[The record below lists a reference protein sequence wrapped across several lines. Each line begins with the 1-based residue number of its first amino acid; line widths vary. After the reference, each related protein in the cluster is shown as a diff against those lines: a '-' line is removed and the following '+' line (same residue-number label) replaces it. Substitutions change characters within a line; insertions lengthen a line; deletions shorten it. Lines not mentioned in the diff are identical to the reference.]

1 MKRARVWACGC
12 QSSKARGESHS
23 RAHLSFSARSKGGDR
38 PVEVD
43 LPSWVSTPEFKAS
56 AEEKRARRAVRQE
69 KGQLLEERLSW
80 WLRG

>member
-1 MKRARVWACGC
+1 MRGCGRVDVSPARHV
-12 QSSKARGESHS
+12 ESPIPGLIS
-23 RAHLSFSARSKGGDR
+23 VSPARSKGEDR

-43 LPSWVSTPEFKAS
+43 LPSRVSTPEFKAS

-69 KGQLLEERLSW
+69 KGHLLEERLSW